1 MFTKQELME
10 TISSVDKKKLDLAKR
25 EFNLHG
31 FITDVEFSFSRVIY
45 NQVGDFLLEF
55 LSKNGFRGTLNYTG
69 CYVDGVG
76 NVYGIFDER
85 LYTHLEVLDK
95 LRNKYYDLS

>member
-10 TISSVDKKKLDLAKR
+10 TISSIDKKELDLAKR

-31 FITDVEFSFSRVIY
+31 FITDAEFCFSRVIY
-45 NQVGDFLLEF
+45 NQVGDFLLKF
-55 LSKNGFRGTLNYTG
+55 LSENGFSGTLNYAG
-69 CYVDGVG
+69 CYVAGVG

-85 LYTHLEVLDK
+85 LYTYLEVLHK
-95 LRNKYYDLS
+95 LKNKYYDV